1 MHRRDFLS
9 AGLGAAFGG
18 AIAGVWPPLARA
30 AELKEIRIGYQK
42 AAGILFAVKQ
52 RQTLENALK
61 AQNIG
66 VKWVEF
72 QFGPPILEAIATGNV
87 DFGFTGDAPPI
98 FAQAAGANIVYVAA
112 LPANLIEGIVVHP
125 DSPIHTLAD
134 LKGKTIGVA
143 KASSAHNSTVAA
155 LEKAGLSFSDVK
167 VIYLPPADAV
177 AAFARGSIDAWAVWD
192 PYLAVA
198 EKGGARVVSFNTDV
212 EKPYQ
217 YFLAA
222 KSFAQDDPALLTQ
235 LIDILAKELDWAR
248 ANRAELAQTIHDAS
262 GVDLD
267 ALLKAEQRAGLTVE
281 PLNDDI
287 IANQQASADRFF
299 KLALIPKQIA
309 VRDIVWKWTPSS

>member
-1 MHRRDFLS
+1 MHRRHFLS
-9 AGLGAAFGG
+9 AAVAAAVAGA
-18 AIAGVWPPLARA
+18 WLAATRA

-52 RQTLENALK
+52 RQTLENDFRARE
-61 AQNIG
+61 IG
-66 VKWVEF
+66 IKWVEF

-87 DFGFTGDAPPI
+87 DFGFTGDAPPM

-112 LPANLIEGIVVHP
+112 LPASLIEGILVRADSQVH
-125 DSPIHTLAD
+125 TVAD
-134 LKGKTIGVA
+134 LKGKTIGLA

-155 LEKAGLSFSDVK
+155 LEKAALSIGDVRI
-167 VIYLPPADAV
+167 IYLPPADAV

-217 YFLAA
+217 YFLAS

-267 ALLKAEQRAGLTVE
+267 ALLKAEQRAGLTIQ
-281 PLNDDI
+281 PLNDEI

-299 KLALIPKQIA
+299 KLGLIPKQIA

>member
-1 MHRRDFLS
+1 MRRRDFLRS
-9 AGLGAAFGG
+9 GSGAAFSA
-18 AIAGVWPPLARA
+18 AIAGICPRPARA

-52 RQTLENALK
+52 RQTLEDAFE
-61 AQNIG
+61 AQEIG

-112 LPANLIEGIVVHP
+112 LPANLIEGIVVHA
-125 DSPIHTLAD
+125 DSPIHALAD
-134 LKGKTIGVA
+134 LKGKTIGMA

-155 LEKAGLSFSDVK
+155 LEKAGLSFGDVK
-167 VIYLPPADAV
+167 AIYLPPADAV
-177 AAFARGSIDAWAVWD
+177 AAFARGSVDAWAVWD

-198 EKGGARVVSFNTDV
+198 EKGGARVIAFNTDV
-212 EKPYQ
+212 ENPYQ
-217 YFLAA
+217 YFLAS
-222 KSFAQDDPALLTQ
+222 KSFAQDYQAALSQ
-235 LIDILAKELDWAR
+235 LIDLLAKELDWAR
-248 ANRAELAQTIHDAS
+248 GHRTELAPAIHDAS

-267 ALLKAEQRAGLTVE
+267 ALVKAKQRASLTVE
-281 PLNDDI
+281 PLNDAI
-287 IANQQASADRFF
+287 IANQQAWADRFF
-299 KLALIPKQIA
+299 KLGLIPKQIA